1 MDLWVVAVA
10 ASAGILAKYLRNLS
24 RDGNSLPELSPGD
37 QNCGK
42 PKFPDCSSHRFAHR
56 KKLGDH
62 ISNERKGISD
72 GRLSDV
78 YRVDGASAA
87 EVASTSG
94 SDVERLRCIEIYEDR
109 NALSVSSI
117 PPRCPTNDDIVEH
130 DAGNRS
136 SSDISDNFPYPLR
149 VPSAGMGSFHGSSRN
164 RSSLRTKCSY
174 GHFIKPL
181 SSSGSCLVAQLCKR
195 HAEMEN
201 YIFSSLP
208 SPSTQ
213 SMSPLFVTDGSG
225 ILSIANT
232 YFLNA
237 KIGFEE
243 DRVLG
248 EACFVKNENIYGI
261 PLLPTI
267 GSLEFLTKMKKTRT
281 CGSESLSSSIKM
293 VGGKHIHV
301 RSQEDGIILFCLGIY
316 LGIISSI
323 ITNKREVDNLKELLK
338 QTQNFVQD
346 LQDELEMKDSIVV
359 KELDNENYKSQ
370 NPSDNSYDMAL
381 TTVSTEPHTESSTKY
396 ADKKIYDW
404 TVEESSEPMSKIEAE
419 LEAELEMLELNINSS
434 SVDRRLS
441 DLVELD
447 LDFADFAQGEL
458 RADMINDRAAQPK
471 SNEDERDTSTP
482 HSGNSAVS
490 PRELSLRLHEVI
502 QSRLE
507 DRVLE
512 LETALQNSQ
521 RKLNLMESGPANSW
535 KEFSSCERV
544 YSSVRESS
552 IAQKCNP
559 LAQPLFLDADS
570 EAYIDLVKTD
580 NSEYQ
585 VLPSWVYENMH
596 QKGSNQLGEHAYK
609 HQNGGIGGS
618 KPHLTIDDDMSSL
631 EFFSS
636 KRRAFGGHTTELQG
650 LKDVGVDEDGKRDWD
665 DEIEQQLIK
674 QIVEKSRKGSPVV
687 INAQRVMFLVDEN

>member
-10 ASAGILAKYLRNLS
+10 ASAGCLAKYLRNLS
-24 RDGNSLPELSPGD
+24 SDGNSLPELSPGD
-37 QNCGK
+37 RNCRK

-62 ISNERKGISD
+62 ISKERKGVSD

-78 YRVDGASAA
+78 YRVDGALAA

-94 SDVERLRCIEIYEDR
+94 SDVERLGCIDIYEDR
-109 NALSVSSI
+109 NVLSVSSI

-130 DAGNRS
+130 EAGNRS
-136 SSDISDNFPYPLR
+136 SGDIGDNSAYTLR
-149 VPSAGMGSFHGSSRN
+149 VPSAGMCSFHGSSR
-164 RSSLRTKCSY
+164 SSLRTKRSY

-181 SSSGSCLVAQLCKR
+181 SSSGSCLVAQLCKE

-213 SMSPLFVTDGSG
+213 SMGPLFVTDGSG
-225 ILSIANT
+225 ILSIANAH
-232 YFLNA
+232 FQNA
-237 KIGFEE
+237 QIGFEE
-243 DRVLG
+243 DKVLG
-248 EACFVKNENIYGI
+248 EACFVKNENMYGI

-267 GSLEFLTKMKKTRT
+267 GSLEFLTKMKKSRT
-281 CGSESLSSSIKM
+281 CGSGRLSSSIKM
-293 VGGKHIHV
+293 VGGKHIHA
-301 RSQEDGIILFCLGIY
+301 RSQEGSPDGIILFGLGIY

-323 ITNKREVDNLKELLK
+323 MTNKREVDNLKELLK

-346 LQDELEMKDSIVV
+346 LQDELEMKDSVVV

-381 TTVSTEPHTESSTKY
+381 TTVSTEPHTSSTKY

-419 LEAELEMLELNINSS
+419 LEMLELNINASS
-434 SVDRRLS
+434 LDRRLS

-447 LDFADFAQGEL
+447 LDFVADFAQGEL

-471 SNEDERDTSTP
+471 SNEDARDTSTP
-482 HSGNSAVS
+482 HSGNYSVS

-521 RKLNLMESGPANSW
+521 RKLNLMQSRPANSW
-535 KEFSSCERV
+535 KEFSRCERD
-544 YSSVRESS
+544 SSVRESS

-580 NSEYQ
+580 DSEYQ
-585 VLPSWVYENMH
+585 VLPSRVYENMH
-596 QKGSNQLGEHAYK
+596 QKGFNQLVEHAYK
-609 HQNGGIGGS
+609 HQNGGMGGS
-618 KPHLTIDDDMSSL
+618 KPHLTIDDGMSSL

-636 KRRAFGGHTTELQG
+636 KRRAFD
-650 LKDVGVDEDGKRDWD
+650 LKDVGVDEDGKNDWDD
-665 DEIEQQLIK
+665 DEIEQQ
-674 QIVEKSRKGSPVV
+674 
-687 INAQRVMFLVDEN
+687 

>member
-10 ASAGILAKYLRNLS
+10 ASAGCLAKYLRNLS
-24 RDGNSLPELSPGD
+24 RDGSLPELSPGD

-62 ISNERKGISD
+62 ISKERKGVSD

-78 YRVDGASAA
+78 YRVDGALAA

-94 SDVERLRCIEIYEDR
+94 SDVERLGRIDIYEDR

-117 PPRCPTNDDIVEH
+117 LPRCPTNDDIVKHE
-130 DAGNRS
+130 AGNRS
-136 SSDISDNFPYPLR
+136 SGDISDNSAYPLR

-164 RSSLRTKCSY
+164 RSSLRAKRSY
-174 GHFIKPL
+174 SHFIKPL
-181 SSSGSCLVAQLCKR
+181 RSSGSCLVAQLCKE

-213 SMSPLFVTDGSG
+213 SMGPLFVTDGSG

-232 YFLNA
+232 HFLNA
-237 KIGFEE
+237 QIGFEE
-243 DRVLG
+243 DKVLG
-248 EACFVKNENIYGI
+248 DTCFVKNENMYGI
-261 PLLPTI
+261 PLLPAI
-267 GSLEFLTKMKKTRT
+267 GSLEFLTRMKKTRT
-281 CGSESLSSSIKM
+281 CGSGRLSSSIKM
-293 VGGKHIHV
+293 VGGTHV
-301 RSQEDGIILFCLGIY
+301 HVHSQE
-316 LGIISSI
+316 
-323 ITNKREVDNLKELLK
+323 
-338 QTQNFVQD
+338 
-346 LQDELEMKDSIVV
+346 
-359 KELDNENYKSQ
+359 
-370 NPSDNSYDMAL
+370 
-381 TTVSTEPHTESSTKY
+381 ESSTKY

-419 LEAELEMLELNINSS
+419 LEAELEMLELNINASS
-434 SVDRRLS
+434 LDRRLS

-447 LDFADFAQGEL
+447 PDFVADFAQGEL
-458 RADMINDRAAQPK
+458 RADMINDRAAQPE
-471 SNEDERDTSTP
+471 SNEDARDTSTP
-482 HSGNSAVS
+482 HSGNYAVS

-535 KEFSSCERV
+535 KEFSRCERV

-580 NSEYQ
+580 DSEYQ
-585 VLPSWVYENMH
+585 VLPSRVYENIH
-596 QKGSNQLGEHAYK
+596 QKGFNQLGEHAYR
-609 HQNGGIGGS
+609 H
-618 KPHLTIDDDMSSL
+618 
-631 EFFSS
+631 
-636 KRRAFGGHTTELQG
+636 
-650 LKDVGVDEDGKRDWD
+650 
-665 DEIEQQLIK
+665 
-674 QIVEKSRKGSPVV
+674 
-687 INAQRVMFLVDEN
+687 

>member
-10 ASAGILAKYLRNLS
+10 ASAGCLAKYLRNLS
-24 RDGNSLPELSPGD
+24 RDGSLPELSPGD

-62 ISNERKGISD
+62 ISKERKGVSD

-78 YRVDGASAA
+78 YRVDGALAA

-94 SDVERLRCIEIYEDR
+94 SDVERLGRIDIYEDR

-117 PPRCPTNDDIVEH
+117 LPRCPTNDDIVKHE
-130 DAGNRS
+130 AGNRS
-136 SSDISDNFPYPLR
+136 SGDISDNSAYPLR

-164 RSSLRTKCSY
+164 RSSLRAKRSY
-174 GHFIKPL
+174 SHFIKPL
-181 SSSGSCLVAQLCKR
+181 RSSGSCLVAQLCKE

-213 SMSPLFVTDGSG
+213 SMGPLFVTDGSG

-232 YFLNA
+232 HFLNA
-237 KIGFEE
+237 QIGFEE
-243 DRVLG
+243 DKVLG
-248 EACFVKNENIYGI
+248 DTCFVKNENMYGI
-261 PLLPTI
+261 PLLPAI
-267 GSLEFLTKMKKTRT
+267 GSLEFLTRMKKTRT
-281 CGSESLSSSIKM
+281 CGSGRLSSSIKM
-293 VGGKHIHV
+293 VGGTHV
-301 RSQEDGIILFCLGIY
+301 HVHSQEGSPDGIILFVLGIY

-359 KELDNENYKSQ
+359 KELDNKNYKSQ

-419 LEAELEMLELNINSS
+419 LEAELEMLELNINASS
-434 SVDRRLS
+434 LDRRLS

-447 LDFADFAQGEL
+447 PDFVADFAQGEL
-458 RADMINDRAAQPK
+458 RADMINDRAAQPE
-471 SNEDERDTSTP
+471 SNEDARDTSTP
-482 HSGNSAVS
+482 HSGNYAVS

-535 KEFSSCERV
+535 KEFSRCERV

-580 NSEYQ
+580 DSEYQ
-585 VLPSWVYENMH
+585 VLPSRVYENIH
-596 QKGSNQLGEHAYK
+596 QKGFNQLGEHAYR
-609 HQNGGIGGS
+609 H
-618 KPHLTIDDDMSSL
+618 
-631 EFFSS
+631 
-636 KRRAFGGHTTELQG
+636 
-650 LKDVGVDEDGKRDWD
+650 
-665 DEIEQQLIK
+665 
-674 QIVEKSRKGSPVV
+674 
-687 INAQRVMFLVDEN
+687 

>member
-1 MDLWVVAVA
+1 M
-10 ASAGILAKYLRNLS
+10 
-24 RDGNSLPELSPGD
+24 
-37 QNCGK
+37 Q
-42 PKFPDCSSHRFAHR
+42 
-56 KKLGDH
+56 
-62 ISNERKGISD
+62 
-72 GRLSDV
+72 
-78 YRVDGASAA
+78 
-87 EVASTSG
+87 
-94 SDVERLRCIEIYEDR
+94 
-109 NALSVSSI
+109 
-117 PPRCPTNDDIVEH
+117 
-130 DAGNRS
+130 
-136 SSDISDNFPYPLR
+136 
-149 VPSAGMGSFHGSSRN
+149 
-164 RSSLRTKCSY
+164 
-174 GHFIKPL
+174 
-181 SSSGSCLVAQLCKR
+181 
-195 HAEMEN
+195 
-201 YIFSSLP
+201 
-208 SPSTQ
+208 
-213 SMSPLFVTDGSG
+213 
-225 ILSIANT
+225 
-232 YFLNA
+232 
-237 KIGFEE
+237 
-243 DRVLG
+243 
-248 EACFVKNENIYGI
+248 
-261 PLLPTI
+261 
-267 GSLEFLTKMKKTRT
+267 
-281 CGSESLSSSIKM
+281 
-293 VGGKHIHV
+293 
-301 RSQEDGIILFCLGIY
+301 
-316 LGIISSI
+316 
-323 ITNKREVDNLKELLK
+323 
-338 QTQNFVQD
+338 
-346 LQDELEMKDSIVV
+346 
-359 KELDNENYKSQ
+359 
-370 NPSDNSYDMAL
+370 
-381 TTVSTEPHTESSTKY
+381 
-396 ADKKIYDW
+396 
-404 TVEESSEPMSKIEAE
+404 
-419 LEAELEMLELNINSS
+419 
-434 SVDRRLS
+434 
-441 DLVELD
+441 LD

-482 HSGNSAVS
+482 HSGNYAVS

-521 RKLNLMESGPANSW
+521 RKLNLMESGPENSW

-596 QKGSNQLGEHAYK
+596 QKGFNQLGEHAYK

-650 LKDVGVDEDGKRDWD
+650 LKDVGVDEDGKSDWD